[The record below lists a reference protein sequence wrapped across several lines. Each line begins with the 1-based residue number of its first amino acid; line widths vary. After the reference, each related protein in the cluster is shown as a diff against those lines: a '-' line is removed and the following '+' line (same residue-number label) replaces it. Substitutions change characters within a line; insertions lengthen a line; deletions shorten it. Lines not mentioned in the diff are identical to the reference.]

1 VWAPQQ
7 GVLSQR
13 FRVLA
18 YDLRGHGGSDVPT
31 GPYSLDDLGQDV
43 LALLEQREID
53 HCAYVGL
60 SLGGTIGLWL
70 AAQRPDLVDR
80 LAVVCTSAHYGT
92 PALWRDRA
100 ATTREHG
107 MPAVADTVI
116 ARWLSA
122 QTMQRDP
129 ELVDR
134 CRRMLV
140 SSPPEGYASCCE
152 ALADIDLRDQLA
164 AIKAPTLVVAGAE
177 DVATP
182 VEHAEA
188 IMGAVENARLAVID
202 GAAHLANV
210 ERPDEVTR
218 LVENHLADLRG
229 PEE

>member
-1 VWAPQQ
+1 
-7 GVLSQR
+7 
-13 FRVLA
+13 
-18 YDLRGHGGSDVPT
+18 
-31 GPYSLDDLGQDV
+31 
-43 LALLEQREID
+43 
-53 HCAYVGL
+53 
-60 SLGGTIGLWL
+60 
-70 AAQRPDLVDR
+70 
-80 LAVVCTSAHYGT
+80 
-92 PALWRDRA
+92 
-100 ATTREHG
+100 
-107 MPAVADTVI
+107 MPAVAYTVI